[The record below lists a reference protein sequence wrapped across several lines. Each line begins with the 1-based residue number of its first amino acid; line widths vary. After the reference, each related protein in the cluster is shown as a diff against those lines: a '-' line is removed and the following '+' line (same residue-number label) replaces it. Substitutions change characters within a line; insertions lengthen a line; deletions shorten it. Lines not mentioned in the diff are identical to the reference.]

1 MSKQNPKNHTDHMW
15 QMHMQTLTRRKR
27 SMVIAQTIND
37 AINKYYTEQGKP
49 VPEWKCKK
57 NPDWWVEY
65 LDKLGIDKRNP

>member
-1 MSKQNPKNHTDHMW
+1 
-15 QMHMQTLTRRKR
+15 
-27 SMVIAQTIND
+27 MVIAQTIND
-37 AINKYYTEQGKP
+37 AINKYYVEQGKS